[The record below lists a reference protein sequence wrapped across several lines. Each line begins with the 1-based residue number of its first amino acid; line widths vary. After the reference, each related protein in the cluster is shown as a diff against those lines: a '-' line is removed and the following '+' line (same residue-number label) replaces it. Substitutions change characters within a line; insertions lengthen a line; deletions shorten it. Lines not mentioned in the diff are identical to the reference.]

1 MPRQYRRAAR
11 AGGRGPAGRLKPA
24 GGSADAQGKD
34 AGRSGTALL
43 LETLVDDAQRLSAE
57 EFELRHGGAFLLLT
71 AASLSAPAGPCTTEL
86 KLLED
91 EESRTHTAN
100 LSVLVYPI
108 RRSAHSLVHLV
119 TVGRAT
125 NNDVVVR
132 DVSVSR
138 FHAFLKR
145 ADGGEFLIQDAGST
159 NGTSVNGRPVPARG
173 NGPPQALRPGDDV
186 RLGQVDLTFVD
197 ARGLREFAQKA
208 AGPGRAGRRPGG

>member
-1 MPRQYRRAAR
+1 VAADG
-11 AGGRGPAGRLKPA
+11 A
-24 GGSADAQGKD
+24 D

-71 AASLSAPAGPCTTEL
+71 AASLSAPVGPCTTEL
-86 KLLED
+86 KLED
-91 EESRTHTAN
+91 QEGRTHTAN

-108 RRSAHSLVHLV
+108 RRSAQSVVHLV
-119 TVGRAT
+119 TVGRVA

-145 ADGGEFLIQDAGST
+145 AESGEYLIQDAGST

-173 NGPPQALRPGDDV
+173 NGPPLALRPGDDV

-208 AGPGRAGRRPGG
+208 AGPGRARRGPGG